1 MYVSPLRPIFL
12 RSTAYQSV
20 LASLGPWMRCHGR
33 SGTDPAETTP
43 ASPNWRRVA
52 T

>member
-1 MYVSPLRPIFL
+1 MNACLSLPIFL

-20 LASLGPWMRCHGR
+20 EASLGPWIGCQGGPGR
-33 SGTDPAETTP
+33 GLWAIP
-43 ASPNWRRVA
+43 ASASCPSVA